1 MREELFGGANS
12 LGKKGEEGR
21 ERRGSG
27 DGTIQKRKGSD
38 ISLLS
43 STKGG
48 YCQAHDSAV
57 PLLRVSPM
65 EFVPLMPGN
74 VNRKSRAW
82 FVTVLE
88 TTHMPINNRRD
99 KLWNIIAY

>member
-1 MREELFGGANS
+1 MREELFGG
-12 LGKKGEEGR
+12 GKLSWEERRRR

-38 ISLLS
+38 VSLLS

-65 EFVPLMPGN
+65 GFVPLMPGN
-74 VNRKSRAW
+74 MNRKSRAW

-88 TTHMPINNRRD
+88 TTHVPINNRRD